1 MRERRL
7 LAVCSDTSAKLDHM
21 FRVSRTGA
29 LPLIIPIPIP
39 SSRRSGLLL
48 LLKLRKA
55 PFPYLGRSGMC
66 GAFDLETK
74 ASPLLDLHQTLLADV
89 DNYYGLN
96 SRDCL
101 YEYESQISVFKIL
114 QNAWQCRKHT
124 HTHLSFYSSY
134 NSQHILV

>member
-29 LPLIIPIPIP
+29 LPLITPIP

-89 DNYYGLN
+89 DNYYGLKTACTSTSPKLAYLKS
-96 SRDCL
+96 SRML
-101 YEYESQISVFKIL
+101 GNVE
-114 QNAWQCRKHT
+114 NT